1 MSSRNYDDEFFFSSI
16 ASMSPPPSQQDPIK
30 LMIYDAR
37 SYLTAYANKV
47 KNGGFEN
54 TKDYYKDCDI
64 VFCDIENI
72 HAVRDAHSKVYE
84 LGNTTNNINGGEN
97 GNRWL

>member
-1 MSSRNYDDEFFFSSI
+1 MSSRNYEDEFFLTSI
-16 ASMSPPPSQQDPIK
+16 GNMSPNQQDPIK

-37 SYLTAYANKV
+37 SYLAAYANKV

-72 HAVRDAHSKVYE
+72 HAVRDALTKVYE
-84 LGNTTNNINGGEN
+84 LGNNTNNLNGGEN